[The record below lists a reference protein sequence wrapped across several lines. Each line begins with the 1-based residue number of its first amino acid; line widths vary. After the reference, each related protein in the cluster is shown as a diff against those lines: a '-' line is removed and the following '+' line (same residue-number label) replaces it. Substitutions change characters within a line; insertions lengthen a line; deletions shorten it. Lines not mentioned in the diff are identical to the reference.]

1 MDNEIKSSKKADGR
15 YLLVCGVFVLLTV
28 WWLFLRSKTDV
39 SDNELELFSGTYG
52 VMALIGGF
60 LGLKASKRWGGFKSL
75 IGKSILLY
83 SLGLFA
89 QEFGQLAYSFYTQ
102 VFNEEV
108 PYPSIGDLGYFG
120 SVILY
125 IVATYYLVKAVSS
138 KQSLSSYSSKIQ
150 AFLIPALLL
159 GFSYSEFLKQYEV
172 DWSNPLAVVLDFG
185 YPLGQAVYISLA
197 ILVYLFSRKYLGGKM
212 RPVVLF
218 LILALFAQYIA
229 DFMFLYQVNNETW
242 TTAGTNDF
250 VYLISYFV
258 MTIALLRFNSIIEH
272 MSAPQTVDKTPTQI
286 NEPQI

>member
-1 MDNEIKSSKKADGR
+1 MDSQNKSSKKLDGR
-15 YLLVCGVFVLLTV
+15 YVIVCAVFILLSA
-28 WWLFLRSKTDV
+28 WWLFLRTKTEAT
-39 SDNELELFSGTYG
+39 DNELELFSGAYG
-52 VMALIGGF
+52 VMALFGAF
-60 LGLKASKRWGGFKSL
+60 LGLKASKRWGGYKSL
-75 IGKSILLY
+75 IGKSVLLY

-125 IVATYYLVKAVSS
+125 TAATYFLVKAVSS
-138 KQSLSSYSSKIQ
+138 KQSLSSSTSKIL
-150 AFLIPALLL
+150 AFLIPVLLL
-159 GFSYSEFLKQYEV
+159 GFSYFEFLKQYEV
-172 DWSNPLAVVLDFG
+172 DWSNPLVVILDFG

-218 LILALFAQYIA
+218 LILALFVQYIA

-242 TTAGTNDF
+242 TTAGVNDF
-250 VYLISYFV
+250 VYLVSYFV
-258 MTIALLRFNSIIEH
+258 MSIALLRFNSIIEH
-272 MSAPQTVDKTPTQI
+272 MSVPQNTQEPVTQI
-286 NEPQI
+286 SEPQL